1 MPPQQGVPLAKPF
14 LSPSQMHLDD
24 HRADH
29 HHQDVADVKDA
40 GDAKANVKILQ
51 ELEEQALS
59 KYWHC
64 QKKRG
69 GALIHAKMVDLI
81 VAFTHFLGGLPNMR
95 NDSYHV
101 SVSQSVTLIS
111 ARLLQEMLAHLTF
124 LFFETFFLLFVQQ
137 NSLLLHW

>member
-59 KYWHC
+59 KYGIA
-64 QKKRG
+64 KKRG
-69 GALIHAKMVDLI
+69 GSDPCQDGGFDSRIYAL
-81 VAFTHFLGGLPNMR
+81 FGGT
-95 NDSYHV
+95 SKY
-101 SVSQSVTLIS
+101 
-111 ARLLQEMLAHLTF
+111 E
-124 LFFETFFLLFVQQ
+124 E
-137 NSLLLHW
+137 

>member
-29 HHQDVADVKDA
+29 HHQDVAGVKDA

-51 ELEEQALS
+51 E
-59 KYWHC
+59 
-64 QKKRG
+64 
-69 GALIHAKMVDLI
+69 LIHAKMVDLI